1 MKGKKSCKT
10 VRQGAMLVKF
20 PPEKMGESCRCNLT
34 YAAPYCRRA
43 LGQRQEFLLGR
54 QLGQGQL

>member
-1 MKGKKSCKT
+1 
-10 VRQGAMLVKF
+10 MLVKF
-20 PPEKMGESCRCNLT
+20 PLEKMGESCRCNLT

-54 QLGQGQL
+54 QLGQGQLWGCLPALG

>member
-1 MKGKKSCKT
+1 
-10 VRQGAMLVKF
+10 MLVKF
-20 PPEKMGESCRCNLT
+20 PLEKMGEGCRCDLT